1 LSFVKVDKSRDH
13 THNITIEP
21 ETTMTDHAPTATDDP
36 FDLGPVLTR
45 EERLARLRADFE
57 KGGRQ
62 LDDGVPVLSEDEL
75 LVVAELLGEFNATVN
90 PGDVDSDG
98 WGLLATQM
106 ASRIYSRLKI

>member
-1 LSFVKVDKSRDH
+1 LTPVKVDKFRDH
-13 THNITIEP
+13 NHNITTEP
-21 ETTMTDHAPTATDDP
+21 ETTMPHQAPTDDP
-36 FDLGPVLTR
+36 FDLGPLLTR
-45 EERLARLRADFE
+45 EERLEKLRADFE

-75 LVVAELLGEFNATVN
+75 LVVAELLGEFNQLVN